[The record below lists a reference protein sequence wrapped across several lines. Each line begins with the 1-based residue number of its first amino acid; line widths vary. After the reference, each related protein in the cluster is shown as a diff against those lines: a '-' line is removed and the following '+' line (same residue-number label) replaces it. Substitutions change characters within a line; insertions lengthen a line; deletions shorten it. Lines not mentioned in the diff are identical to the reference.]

1 MTLNIRT
8 VKMND
13 LDEIVE
19 LESSA
24 FHMSEEM
31 THRDMIGRIENY
43 PDTFLV
49 AEVDGKIVGH
59 VFGPASKER
68 YIKDELYFK
77 NQPNNVQYSYQ
88 TILSLATSADYRKQ
102 GIASALIEELCKIAQ
117 AQDRCAVTLTCLPKL
132 FNFYEKRGF
141 VNEGKTSED
150 IPDPEDVSSYNMVR
164 ELRHQK

>member
-8 VKMND
+8 VKMDD
-13 LDEIVE
+13 LDAIVE

-31 THRDMIGRIENY
+31 TRKDMIGRIENY

-49 AEVDGKIVGH
+49 AQVDRRVVGH
-59 VFGPASKER
+59 VFGPVSKER

-77 NQPNNVQYSYQ
+77 NQPNNAQYHYQ
-88 TILSLATSADYRKQ
+88 TILSLATRKEYRKQ

-117 AQDRCAVTLTCLPKL
+117 AQDRRAITLTCLPKL
-132 FNFYEKRGF
+132 FHFYEKRGF
-141 VNEGKTSED
+141 INEGKTSDD
-150 IPDPEDVSSYNMVR
+150 IPDPDDVSSYNMVR
-164 ELRHQK
+164 ALKI

>member
-8 VKMND
+8 VKMDD
-13 LDEIVE
+13 LDAIVE

-31 THRDMIGRIENY
+31 TRKDMIGRIENY

-49 AEVDGKIVGH
+49 AQVEGKVVGH
-59 VFGPASKER
+59 VFGPVSKER

-77 NQPNNVQYSYQ
+77 NQPNNAQYHYQ
-88 TILSLATSADYRKQ
+88 TILSLATNQEYRKQ

-117 AQDRCAVTLTCLPKL
+117 AQDRRAITLTCLPKL
-132 FNFYEKRGF
+132 FHFYEKRGF
-141 VNEGKTSED
+141 INEGKTSDD
-150 IPDPEDVSSYNMVR
+150 IPDPDDVSSYNMVR
-164 ELRHQK
+164 ALKI

>member
-8 VKMND
+8 VKMDD
-13 LDEIVE
+13 LDTIVE

-31 THRDMIGRIENY
+31 TRKDMIGRIENY

-49 AEVDGKIVGH
+49 AQVDGKVVGH
-59 VFGPASKER
+59 VFGPVSKER

-77 NQPNNVQYSYQ
+77 NQPNNAQYHYQ
-88 TILSLATSADYRKQ
+88 TILSLATNQEYRKQ

-117 AQDRCAVTLTCLPKL
+117 SQDRRAITLTCLPKL
-132 FNFYEKRGF
+132 FHFYEKRGF
-141 VNEGKTSED
+141 INEGKTSDD
-150 IPDPEDVSSYNMVR
+150 IPDPDDVSSYNMVR
-164 ELRHQK
+164 ALKI

>member
-8 VKMND
+8 VKMDD
-13 LDEIVE
+13 LDAIVE

-31 THRDMIGRIENY
+31 TRKDMIGRIENY

-49 AEVDGKIVGH
+49 AQVDGKVVGH
-59 VFGPASKER
+59 VFGPVSKER

-77 NQPNNVQYSYQ
+77 NQPNNAQYHYQ
-88 TILSLATSADYRKQ
+88 TIFSLATNQEYRKQ

-117 AQDRCAVTLTCLPKL
+117 SQDRRAITLTCLPKL
-132 FNFYEKRGF
+132 FHFYEKRGF
-141 VNEGKTSED
+141 INEGKTSDD
-150 IPDPEDVSSYNMVR
+150 IPDPDDVSSYNMVR
-164 ELRHQK
+164 ALKI

>member
-8 VKMND
+8 VKMDD
-13 LDEIVE
+13 LDVIVK

-31 THRDMIGRIENY
+31 TRKDMIGRIENY

-49 AEVDGKIVGH
+49 AEVDGKVVGH
-59 VFGPASKER
+59 VFGPVSKER

-77 NQPNNVQYSYQ
+77 NQPNNAQYHYQ
-88 TILSLATSADYRKQ
+88 TILSLATNQEYRKQ

-117 AQDRCAVTLTCLPKL
+117 AQDRRAITLTCLPKL
-132 FNFYEKRGF
+132 FHFYEKRGF
-141 VNEGKTSED
+141 INEGKTSDD
-150 IPDPEDVSSYNMVR
+150 IPDPDDVSSYNMVR
-164 ELRHQK
+164 ALKI

>member
-8 VKMND
+8 VKMDD
-13 LDEIVE
+13 LDASVE

-31 THRDMIGRIENY
+31 TRKDMIGRIENY

-49 AEVDGKIVGH
+49 AQVDGKVVGH
-59 VFGPASKER
+59 VFGPVSKER

-77 NQPNNVQYSYQ
+77 NQPNNAQYHYQ
-88 TILSLATSADYRKQ
+88 TILSLATNQEYRKQ

-117 AQDRCAVTLTCLPKL
+117 SQDRRAITLTCLPKL
-132 FNFYEKRGF
+132 FHFYEKRGF
-141 VNEGKTSED
+141 INEGKTSDD
-150 IPDPEDVSSYNMVR
+150 IPDPDDVSSYNMVR
-164 ELRHQK
+164 ALKI

>member
-8 VKMND
+8 VKMDD
-13 LDEIVE
+13 LDAIVE

-31 THRDMIGRIENY
+31 TRKDMIGRIENY

-49 AEVDGKIVGH
+49 AQVDGKVVGH
-59 VFGPASKER
+59 VFGPVSKER

-77 NQPNNVQYSYQ
+77 NQPNNAQYHYQ
-88 TILSLATSADYRKQ
+88 TILSLATNQEYRKQ

-117 AQDRCAVTLTCLPKL
+117 SQDRRAITLTCLPKL
-132 FNFYEKRGF
+132 FHFYEKRGF
-141 VNEGKTSED
+141 INEGKTSDD
-150 IPDPEDVSSYNMVR
+150 IPDPDDVSSHNMVR
-164 ELRHQK
+164 ALKI

>member
-8 VKMND
+8 VKMDD
-13 LDEIVE
+13 LDAIVE

-31 THRDMIGRIENY
+31 TRKDMIGRIENY

-49 AEVDGKIVGH
+49 AQVDGKVVGH
-59 VFGPASKER
+59 VFCPVSKER

-77 NQPNNVQYSYQ
+77 NQPNNAQYHYQ
-88 TILSLATSADYRKQ
+88 TILSLATNQEYRKQ

-117 AQDRCAVTLTCLPKL
+117 SQDRRAITLTCLPKL
-132 FNFYEKRGF
+132 FHFYEKRGF
-141 VNEGKTSED
+141 INEGKTSDD
-150 IPDPEDVSSYNMVR
+150 IPDPDDVSSYNMVR
-164 ELRHQK
+164 ALKI

>member
-13 LDEIVE
+13 LNAIVE

-24 FHMSEEM
+24 FNMSKEM
-31 THRDMIGRIENY
+31 TRKDMIGRIKNY

-49 AEVDGKIVGH
+49 AEVDEKVVGH
-59 VFGPASKER
+59 VFGPVSKDR
-68 YIKDELYFK
+68 YIKDKLYFK
-77 NQPNNVQYSYQ
+77 NQPNNAQYPYQ
-88 TILSLATSADYRKQ
+88 TILSLATRKEYRKQ

-117 AQDRCAVTLTCLPKL
+117 AQDRRAVTLTCLPKL
-132 FNFYEKRGF
+132 FHFYETRGF
-141 VNEGKTSED
+141 VNEGKTSDD

-164 ELRHQK
+164 ELKE

>member
-8 VKMND
+8 VKMDD
-13 LDEIVE
+13 LDAIVE

-31 THRDMIGRIENY
+31 TRKDMIGRIENY

-49 AEVDGKIVGH
+49 AQVDGKVVGH
-59 VFGPASKER
+59 VFGPVSKER

-77 NQPNNVQYSYQ
+77 NQPNNAQYHYQ
-88 TILSLATSADYRKQ
+88 TILSLATNQEYRKQ

-117 AQDRCAVTLTCLPKL
+117 SQDRRAITLTCLPKL
-132 FNFYEKRGF
+132 FHFYEKRGF
-141 VNEGKTSED
+141 INEGKTSD
-150 IPDPEDVSSYNMVR
+150 DSPDPDDVSSYNMVR
-164 ELRHQK
+164 ALKI

>member
-8 VKMND
+8 VKMDD
-13 LDEIVE
+13 LDAIVE

-31 THRDMIGRIENY
+31 TRKDMIGRIENY

-49 AEVDGKIVGH
+49 AQVDGKVVGH
-59 VFGPASKER
+59 VFGPVSKER

-77 NQPNNVQYSYQ
+77 NQPNNAQYHYQ
-88 TILSLATSADYRKQ
+88 TILSLATNQEYRKQ

-117 AQDRCAVTLTCLPKL
+117 SQDRRAITLTCLPKL
-132 FNFYEKRGF
+132 FHFYGKRGF
-141 VNEGKTSED
+141 INEGKTSDD
-150 IPDPEDVSSYNMVR
+150 IPDPDDVSSYNMVR
-164 ELRHQK
+164 ALKI